1 MSGGYVG
8 AVDQGTTGT
17 RFMVFDRAGRVK
29 ASAYQQHRQ
38 ITPAPGWVEHDPLA
52 LWPATTRVIRTAL
65 ARAGIEGSAL
75 RAIGI
80 TNLRETTIV
89 WDRRGGPP
97 LADAVVR

>member
-38 ITPAPGWVEHDPLA
+38 ITPAPGWVARLQASMAPSGDQRGKSLPSGA
-52 LWPATTRVIRTAL
+52 VIGVSTESL
-65 ARAGIEGSAL
+65 
-75 RAIGI
+75 
-80 TNLRETTIV
+80 TPIV
-89 WDRRGGPP
+89 
-97 LADAVVR
+97 